1 MVGSQTA
8 SSFSRRSA
16 SRRRGRKRPTREDI
30 ESRLFLDGPV
40 SRPPTLSQFPTSATR
55 GFSKM
60 TLPFLR
66 CAAYPMSFPAASLP
80 FTRLAVASSYST
92 TSPTRPPPTPT
103 SASNAGTWQANQ
115 ELAKSGSA
123 AGLKPRTRPTGLRS
137 PAEVRASQQAQE
149 LREAAISN
157 SGWRKSQEE
166 GEEEEW
172 VHFQRF
178 GNAAR
183 EYGANGYEPR
193 ALLRRR
199 VVYSRR
205 GSPPNGLV
213 WAFIISTTTCL

>member
-1 MVGSQTA
+1 MDLSLDLQHFL
-8 SSFSRRSA
+8 SF
-16 SRRRGRKRPTREDI
+16 
-30 ESRLFLDGPV
+30 
-40 SRPPTLSQFPTSATR
+40 PPLATR
-55 GFSKM
+55 GISKM

-66 CAAYPMSFPAASLP
+66 CAAYPMSFPAASVP

-92 TSPTRPPPTPT
+92 TSPTRPPPT

-183 EYGANGYEPR
+183 AYGANGYEPR